1 MNKTETLNYLDQ
13 HNVHYEIT
21 EHKAVYNMAELNEL
35 HLPYPEADAKN
46 LFVRDNKKRH
56 YYLLTVKG
64 NKRVNLNDFRKANGT
79 TRLSFASP
87 EDLTSKLHLKPG
99 AVTPIGLLNDASC
112 QIPLYIDSYFSGKQL
127 IGIHPNDNTATV
139 WLKSADLIA
148 LIKEHGNPVHI
159 IAM

>member
-13 HNVHYEIT
+13 HNVHYEKT
-21 EHKAVYNMAELNEL
+21 EHQAVYNMAELREL
-35 HLPYPEADAKN
+35 HLPHMEADAKN
-46 LFVRDNKKRH
+46 LFVRDNKKWH
-56 YYLLTVKG
+56 YYFLIVKG

-79 TRLSFASP
+79 MRLSFASP

-99 AVTPIGLLNDASC
+99 AVPPLGLLNDASC
-112 QIPLYIDSYFSGKQL
+112 QIPLYIDFYFSGEQL
-127 IGIHPNDNTATV
+127 IGVHPNDNTATA
-139 WLKSADLIA
+139 WLKSADLIE